1 MWGFESCCLRNP
13 IEKSGHRHRLLDR
26 ASGELIV
33 YVYIL
38 RSTSHYAQVDTVFV
52 SASTAF
58 NLTVT
63 TSAGT
68 ISIPQA
74 VPNIT
79 LNGRQSKVIVT
90 DYHYGSSGFILWS
103 TAPIF
108 FAGRIGTRDVLY
120 VTADPGEPSEL
131 ALSNSG
137 RVDLRF
143 PEGVPGGGPF
153 AAIDTNTSLVLVSTS
168 LTAGT
173 FFAPVLSGAGP
184 HANFWQI
191 GTNST
196 VLVGGPHL
204 VRNASLDSDGTL
216 ALHGDLNAS
225 VTLQVI
231 GPPHM
236 STVTW
241 NGKSVSKN
249 TTATD
254 ALSRLPGTFVG
265 HLTFSSPG
273 ITVPTLTGWKFS
285 DSLPETQATFDD
297 SNWVIA
303 NHTTTNIP
311 FKPYYGDGR
320 VLYGC
325 DYGLYVESDP
335 SPSISH

>member
-1 MWGFESCCLRNP
+1 MYSTSA
-13 IEKSGHRHRLLDR
+13 SGHPQFD
-26 ASGELIV
+26 A
-33 YVYIL
+33 IL
-38 RSTSHYAQVDTVFV
+38 C
-52 SASTAF
+52 SAVTGF

-108 FAGRIGTRDVLY
+108 FAGHIGSRDVLY
-120 VTADPGEPSEL
+120 VTADLGEPSEV
-131 ALSNSG
+131 ALSHSA
-137 RVDLRF
+137 RVDLSF
-143 PEGVPGGGPF
+143 PEGVPEGGVISI
-153 AAIDTNTSLVLVSTS
+153 IDTDTSLVLVSTS
-168 LTAGT
+168 FTAGT
-173 FFAPVLSGAGP
+173 FFAPVLSGAGA

-196 VLVGGPHL
+196 VLVGGPQL
-204 VRNASLDSDGTL
+204 VRNASLGEDGTL

-231 GPPHM
+231 GPPQM
-236 STVTW
+236 TSVTW
-241 NGKSVSKN
+241 NGEPVVKDS
-249 TTATD
+249 TATD
-254 ALSRLPGTFVG
+254 ELSLFPGTFVG
-265 HLTFSSPG
+265 HLTFSSTK
-273 ITVPTLTGWKFS
+273 IAVPALVGWKFS
-285 DSLPETQATFDD
+285 DSLPEIQATFDD
-297 SNWVIA
+297 SHWVEA
-303 NHTTTNIP
+303 DHFTTHIP

-325 DYGLYVESDP
+325 DYGLYVESDL
-335 SPSISH
+335 SSDKSH

>member
-1 MWGFESCCLRNP
+1 VTG
-13 IEKSGHRHRLLDR
+13 
-26 ASGELIV
+26 
-33 YVYIL
+33 
-38 RSTSHYAQVDTVFV
+38 
-52 SASTAF
+52 F

-108 FAGRIGTRDVLY
+108 FAGHIGSRDVLY
-120 VTADPGEPSEL
+120 ITADPGEPSEV
-131 ALSNSG
+131 ALSHSA

-143 PEGVPGGGPF
+143 PEGVPEGG
-153 AAIDTNTSLVLVSTS
+153 AITVIDTDTSLVLVSTS

-173 FFAPVLSGAGP
+173 YFAPVLSGTGP

-204 VRNASLDSDGTL
+204 VRNASLGEDGTL
-216 ALHGDLNAS
+216 VLHGDLNAS

-236 STVTW
+236 TSVTW
-241 NGKSVSKN
+241 NGESVVKDP
-249 TTATD
+249 TATD
-254 ALSRLPGTFVG
+254 GLSLFPGTFVG
-265 HLTFSSPG
+265 HLTFPSTK
-273 ITVPTLTGWKFS
+273 IAVPALVRWKFS
-285 DSLPETQATFDD
+285 DSLPEIQATFDD
-297 SNWVIA
+297 SYWVEA
-303 NHTTTNIP
+303 DHSMTHTP
-311 FKPYYGDGR
+311 SKPYYGDGR

-325 DYGLYVESDP
+325 DYGLYVESDL
-335 SPSISH
+335 SLAKSH

>member
-1 MWGFESCCLRNP
+1 M
-13 IEKSGHRHRLLDR
+13 
-26 ASGELIV
+26 
-33 YVYIL
+33 L
-38 RSTSHYAQVDTVFV
+38 RSISHDSKFDLTSG
-52 SASTAF
+52 SARTAF
-58 NLTVT
+58 NLSVT

-90 DYHYGSSGFILWS
+90 DYHYGSSGFVLWS

-108 FAGRIGTRDVLY
+108 FAGHIGTRDVLY
-120 VTADPGEPSEL
+120 VTADRGEPSEL
-131 ALSNSG
+131 VLSHSA
-137 RVDLRF
+137 RVDLKF
-143 PEGVPGGGPF
+143 PEGVSGEGPL
-153 AAIDTNTSLVLVSTS
+153 AVIDTNTSLVLVSTS

-173 FFAPVLSGAGP
+173 FFAPVLGGTGP

-204 VRNASLDSDGTL
+204 VRNASLGADGTL
-216 ALHGDLNAS
+216 ALHGDLDAS

-231 GPPHM
+231 GPPQM
-236 STVTW
+236 TAVTW
-241 NGKSVSKN
+241 NGKPVAKN
-249 TTATD
+249 TTATRG
-254 ALSRLPGTFVG
+254 LSRHPGTFVG
-265 HLTFSSPG
+265 YLTFSSPD

-285 DSLPETQATFDD
+285 DSLPEIKATFND
-297 SNWVIA
+297 SNWVVA

-325 DYGLYVESDP
+325 DYGLYAE
-335 SPSISH
+335 I

>member
-1 MWGFESCCLRNP
+1 MT
-13 IEKSGHRHRLLDR
+13 SG
-26 ASGELIV
+26 
-33 YVYIL
+33 
-38 RSTSHYAQVDTVFV
+38 
-52 SASTAF
+52 SALTAF

-63 TSAGT
+63 TSVGT
-68 ISIPQA
+68 ITIPQA

-90 DYHYGSSGFILWS
+90 DYHYGSSGFVLWS

-108 FAGRIGTRDVLY
+108 FAGYIGTRDVLY
-120 VTADPGEPSEL
+120 VIVDRGEPSEL
-131 ALSNSG
+131 ALSHSA
-137 RVDLRF
+137 RVDLKF
-143 PEGVPGGGPF
+143 PEGITGEGPL
-153 AAIDTNTSLVLVSTS
+153 AVIDTDTSLVLVSTT

-173 FFAPVLSGAGP
+173 FFAPVLNGTGP

-204 VRNASLDSDGTL
+204 IRNASLGTDGTL

-236 STVTW
+236 TTVTW
-241 NGKSVSKN
+241 NGQPVAKN
-249 TTATD
+249 ITATHG
-254 ALSRLPGTFVG
+254 LSRHPGAFVG
-265 HLTFSSPG
+265 YLPFSSTN

-285 DSLPETQATFDD
+285 DSLPEIKATFND
-297 SNWVIA
+297 SNWVVA
-303 NHTTTNIP
+303 NHTTTNVP

-325 DYGLYVESDP
+325 DYGLYAESD
-335 SPSISH
+335 

>member
-1 MWGFESCCLRNP
+1 
-13 IEKSGHRHRLLDR
+13 
-26 ASGELIV
+26 
-33 YVYIL
+33 
-38 RSTSHYAQVDTVFV
+38 
-52 SASTAF
+52 
-58 NLTVT
+58 VT

-90 DYHYGSSGFILWS
+90 DYHYGSSGFVLWS

-108 FAGRIGTRDVLY
+108 FAGHIGTRDVLY
-120 VTADPGEPSEL
+120 VTADRGEPSEL
-131 ALSNSG
+131 VLSHSA
-137 RVDLRF
+137 RVDLKF
-143 PEGVPGGGPF
+143 PEGVSGEGPL
-153 AAIDTNTSLVLVSTS
+153 AVIDTNTSLVLVSTS

-173 FFAPVLSGAGP
+173 FFAPVLGGTGP

-204 VRNASLDSDGTL
+204 VRNASLGADGTL

-231 GPPHM
+231 GPPQM
-236 STVTW
+236 TAVTW
-241 NGKSVSKN
+241 NGKPVAKN
-249 TTATD
+249 TTATRG
-254 ALSRLPGTFVG
+254 LSRHPGTFVG
-265 HLTFSSPG
+265 YLTFSSPD

-285 DSLPETQATFDD
+285 DSLPEIKATFND
-297 SNWVIA
+297 SNWVVA

-311 FKPYYGDGR
+311 FEPYYGDGR

-325 DYGLYVESDP
+325 DYGLYAE
-335 SPSISH
+335 I